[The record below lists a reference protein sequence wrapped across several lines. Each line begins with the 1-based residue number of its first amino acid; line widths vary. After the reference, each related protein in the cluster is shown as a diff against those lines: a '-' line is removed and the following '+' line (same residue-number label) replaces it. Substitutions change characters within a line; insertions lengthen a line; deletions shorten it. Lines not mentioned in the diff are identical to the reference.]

1 MITRT
6 PRSTRT
12 DTLFP
17 DTTLFLSVE
26 EFAAG
31 DLAVLVLVQFGDP
44 VGVARGPFVAFED
57 RIAVDVEPVEPLVE
71 IHPEIGAPEH
81 GRRAEPRR
89 HGGFG
94 VAIGFIVVRAAEQRE
109 GQRPEERR
117 VGKEGVSTCRSRW
130 SPYNQ
135 KEQRDQCALSARE
148 T

>member
-71 IHPEIGAPEH
+71 IHPEIGAPEN

-89 HGGFG
+89 NGGFG
-94 VAIGFIVVRAAEQRE
+94 VAIGFIVVRPTEQTVGRASGRE
-109 GQRPEERR
+109 R
-117 VGKEGVSTCRSRW
+117 VC
-130 SPYNQ
+130 Q
-135 KEQRDQCALSARE
+135 
-148 T
+148 

>member
-1 MITRT
+1 MLCLF
-6 PRSTRT
+6 RS
-12 DTLFP
+12 
-17 DTTLFLSVE
+17 
-26 EFAAG
+26 

-109 GQRPEERR
+109 GQGGEKENSPHDAMNARRSEEHTSELQSLMRISYAVFCLKKKKR
-117 VGKEGVSTCRSRW
+117 EQKITICNRYTCK
-130 SPYNQ
+130 N
-135 KEQRDQCALSARE
+135 
-148 T
+148 